1 MANNKEKLIAGA
13 QKLVEKGQFDKAI
26 KEYLKVVQLDDKD
39 VRVWLKIGDLYA
51 KLGKKPEATETYQ
64 KVAEFYSQQGFY
76 LKAVAVYKQI
86 LKIDPRLVDV
96 NQRLAELYK
105 QLGLLSDAMEQYK
118 QVATFFQSEG
128 RIRDALSALKQI
140 VELDPE
146 TIANRIKLAE
156 LYGQQQ
162 MIREAID
169 EFTRAAEQLKEA
181 HRTDEYMRVAER
193 FLFLLSDNRSVSKEL
208 ARLYIE
214 RADPRRALPKLQVC
228 FKADPRDTE
237 VLSLLARA
245 FEALDQR
252 AKSVSVLKE
261 LARILGENGDRR
273 GRDDVYRKILQ
284 LQPGDP
290 DAEAA
295 LGVGQQAAM
304 ATGGAPIA
312 REPVPVPI
320 PSIGSGRAGSSGP
333 NAALS
338 IGATGSRALVADEF
352 DADADPDL
360 EGVPSRPVVD
370 RPTAGSDLPPE
381 NEFDDEFSERGTA
394 QVPPRMLGGAPAR
407 GTPVGGMLA
416 EATRAAVGQADAAE
430 QIARIL
436 NETDVYIKYRL
447 YAKAIEHCQRV
458 FELDG
463 QHVEAR
469 EKLKALYLTI
479 GKKDEALLELWA
491 LVEQAEP
498 GRQRRYLREILELD
512 PTDGRAAERL
522 GTRPGVPAADLDG
535 GLDDEGPGTSRD
547 ASRAA
552 GDDEEQ
558 QAVVEDDEL
567 LDVDEIE
574 ELGDDE
580 LIESHSAPIR
590 VGPAVGGSEDDDLIP
605 LVVAADKQVSD
616 VVPLPPPDEEPEDRF
631 GLSEDEVAMPPP
643 PSAASPSIAVP
654 PPAFGSMV
662 RNDRA
667 GASYDSIDEMA
678 SILEPVAR
686 PAPVA
691 PGDDD
696 PDLRTRFDDQAAR
709 MLAAGLLGGEEVD
722 EADLPPLPPSPS
734 SAEGPATRKVE
745 AAALLASE
753 PEAEPAIEAD
763 AGGAPSG
770 ESSSMSV
777 GSGVLEDDL
786 DEADF
791 FIQQSLFDEARAIL
805 ESLLSNHPGHPL
817 VSAKLRDVLAM
828 QAEGAGAAATADADG
843 PTATAAP
850 DEESD
855 AHEVEEAAVV
865 DEGQV
870 EPGTARA
877 VLPDALEAAPPVEET
892 NLSAELPEEL
902 PGVPE
907 PLPPEPGEGGGYELT
922 RSRGVIEK
930 GVTAEDYET
939 HYDLGIAYK
948 EMGLIDDA
956 IAEFRLVM
964 KDPTREVQ
972 CHLMIGLCQLE
983 KGQITEAIGAFKK
996 GLYVDGI
1003 TDRETLSLYFEL
1015 GAAYQ
1020 RLGDPREALY
1030 YFEKVQKRDPR
1041 FRGIEALVEQLRAGS
1056 QAAQLPKP
1064 QPTDSDVDA
1073 LFDGLGGNDT

>member
-1 MANNKEKLIAGA
+1 VANNKEKLIAGA

-64 KVAEFYSQQGFY
+64 RVAEFYSQQGFY

-128 RIRDALSALKQI
+128 RIRDALAALKQI

-156 LYGQQQ
+156 LYSQQQ

-169 EFTRAAEQLKEA
+169 EFTKAAEQLKEA
-181 HRTDEYMRVAER
+181 RRTDEYMRVAER
-193 FLFLLSDNRSVSKEL
+193 LLFLSPDNRPVSREL

-273 GRDDVYRKILQ
+273 ARDDVYRKILQ

-295 LGVGQQAAM
+295 LGLGQHAPSAGAAGM
-304 ATGGAPIA
+304 AAGGAPIP

-320 PSIGSGRAGSSGP
+320 PAIGSGRASSAP
-333 NAALS
+333 NAALAV
-338 IGATGSRALVADEF
+338 GATGSRALVGDEF
-352 DADADPDL
+352 DRDMEAAPA
-360 EGVPSRPVVD
+360 RPVVD

-381 NEFDDEFSERGTA
+381 DEFDDEFSDRGTA
-394 QVPPRMLGGAPAR
+394 QVPPAMIGGAPAR
-407 GTPVGGMLA
+407 GTPVGGMIA
-416 EATRAAVGQADAAE
+416 EAARAVVGQVDVAE

-447 YAKAIEHCQRV
+447 YAKAIEHVQRV

-512 PTDGRAAERL
+512 PTDAEAAERL
-522 GTRPGVPAADLDG
+522 GTQPGVPVGDLGAVDDG
-535 GLDDEGPGTSRD
+535 GPGPSPG
-547 ASRAA
+547 AA
-552 GDDEEQ
+552 RGEDDEEA

-574 ELGDDE
+574 LADDE

-590 VGPAVGGSEDDDLIP
+590 VGAPVAAGEDDDLIP
-605 LVVAADKQVSD
+605 LVVAADKPAGD
-616 VVPLPPPDEEPEDRF
+616 VEPLLPEEPEDRF
-631 GLSEDEVAMPPP
+631 GLSDDEVAA
-643 PSAASPSIAVP
+643 PSPVAAAP
-654 PPAFGSMV
+654 PPAFDG
-662 RNDRA
+662 
-667 GASYDSIDEMA
+667 
-678 SILEPVAR
+678 EPQA
-686 PAPVA
+686 AE
-691 PGDDD
+691 DD
-696 PDLRTRFDDQAAR
+696 PELRTRFDDQAAR

-722 EADLPPLPPSPS
+722 EADLPPPPS
-734 SAEGPATRKVE
+734 ELPATRKVE
-745 AAALLASE
+745 AAAVTS
-753 PEAEPAIEAD
+753 PPAL
-763 AGGAPSG
+763 APSG
-770 ESSSMSV
+770 AV
-777 GSGVLEDDL
+777 GSGSLEDDL

-791 FIQQSLFDEARAIL
+791 FIQQSLFEEARAIL
-805 ESLLSNHPGHPL
+805 EALLANHPGHPL
-817 VSAKLRDVLAM
+817 VSAKLRDVMAM
-828 QAEGAGAAATADADG
+828 QAGATAEAGASSAS
-843 PTATAAP
+843 AAP
-850 DEESD
+850 EE
-855 AHEVEEAAVV
+855 HEVDEAAVV
-865 DEGQV
+865 EEGGSDGANAQAALADE
-870 EPGTARA
+870 PAA
-877 VLPDALEAAPPVEET
+877 VVEET
-892 NLSAELPEEL
+892 NLSAELPDEL
-902 PGVPE
+902 PGPPE
-907 PLPPEPGEGGGYELT
+907 PLPPKPGEPGGYELT

-1020 RLGDPREALY
+1020 RLGDSREALY
-1030 YFEKVQKRDPR
+1030 YYEKVQKRDPR
-1041 FRGIEALVEQLRAGS
+1041 FRGIDALVEQLRAGA
-1056 QAAQLPKP
+1056 QAPGMSKP

-1073 LFDGLGGNDT
+1073 LFDGLAGGGDS

>member
-64 KVAEFYSQQGFY
+64 RVAEFYSQQGFY

-128 RIRDALSALKQI
+128 RIRDALAALKQI

-156 LYGQQQ
+156 LYSQQQ

-169 EFTRAAEQLKEA
+169 EFTKAAEQLKEA

-193 FLFLLSDNRSVSKEL
+193 LLFLSPDNRPVSKEL

-273 GRDDVYRKILQ
+273 ARDDVYRKILQ

-295 LGVGQQAAM
+295 LGLGQHAPSAGAGGMAA
-304 ATGGAPIA
+304 GGAPIP

-320 PSIGSGRAGSSGP
+320 PAIGSGRASSAP
-333 NAALS
+333 NAALAV
-338 IGATGSRALVADEF
+338 GATGSRALVGDEF
-352 DADADPDL
+352 DRDMEAAPA
-360 EGVPSRPVVD
+360 RPVVD

-381 NEFDDEFSERGTA
+381 DEFDDEFSDRGTA
-394 QVPPRMLGGAPAR
+394 QVPPAMIGGAPAR
-407 GTPVGGMLA
+407 GTPVGGMIA
-416 EATRAAVGQADAAE
+416 EAARAAVGQVDVAE

-447 YAKAIEHCQRV
+447 YAKAIEHVQRV

-512 PTDGRAAERL
+512 PTDAEAAERL
-522 GTRPGVPAADLDG
+522 GTQPGVPVGDIGALDDG
-535 GLDDEGPGTSRD
+535 GRGPSRG
-547 ASRAA
+547 AA
-552 GDDEEQ
+552 RGEDDEEA

-574 ELGDDE
+574 LADDE
-580 LIESHSAPIR
+580 LIESHSSPIR
-590 VGPAVGGSEDDDLIP
+590 VGAPVAAGEDDDLIP
-605 LVVAADKQVSD
+605 LVVAADKPASD
-616 VVPLPPPDEEPEDRF
+616 VEPAPAEEPEDRF
-631 GLSEDEVAMPPP
+631 GLSDDEVAA
-643 PSAASPSIAVP
+643 PSPAMAVP
-654 PPAFGSMV
+654 PPAFGAPL
-662 RNDRA
+662 RNDRGDA
-667 GASYDSIDEMA
+667 PGYDVDEVA
-678 SILEPVAR
+678 SILEPVER
-686 PAPVA
+686 QPAPVA
-691 PGDDD
+691 AEDD

-722 EADLPPLPPSPS
+722 EADLPPPPS
-734 SAEGPATRKVE
+734 ELPATRKVE
-745 AAALLASE
+745 AAAVTSTPAPAPPVSPAS
-753 PEAEPAIEAD
+753 PV
-763 AGGAPSG
+763 
-770 ESSSMSV
+770 SV
-777 GSGVLEDDL
+777 GSGSLEDDL

-791 FIQQSLFDEARAIL
+791 FIQQSLFEEARAIL
-805 ESLLSNHPGHPL
+805 ESLLENHPGHPL
-817 VSAKLRDVLAM
+817 VSAKLRDVMAM
-828 QAEGAGAAATADADG
+828 QSGAGGEAASSVASPAS
-843 PTATAAP
+843 AAP
-850 DEESD
+850 EE
-855 AHEVEEAAVV
+855 HEVEEAAVV
-865 DEGQV
+865 EEGRADGETAQAALADE
-870 EPGTARA
+870 PAA
-877 VLPDALEAAPPVEET
+877 VVEET
-892 NLSAELPEEL
+892 NLSAELPDEL
-902 PGVPE
+902 PGPPE
-907 PLPPEPGEGGGYELT
+907 PLPPEPGEPGGYELT

-1030 YFEKVQKRDPR
+1030 YYEKVQKRDPR
-1041 FRGIEALVEQLRAGS
+1041 FRGIDALVEQLRAGA
-1056 QAAQLPKP
+1056 QAPAMSKP
-1064 QPTDSDVDA
+1064 QPSDSDVDA
-1073 LFDGLGGNDT
+1073 LFDGLAGGGDS

>member
-1 MANNKEKLIAGA
+1 VANNKEKLIAAA

-39 VRVWLKIGDLYA
+39 VRVWLKIGALYA

-76 LKAVAVYKQI
+76 WRAVAVYKQI

-96 NQRLAELYK
+96 NQRLAELHK

-118 QVATFFQSEG
+118 AVATFFQSEG
-128 RIRDALSALKQI
+128 RIRDALAALKQI

-156 LYGQQQ
+156 LYSQQQ

-169 EFTRAAEQLKEA
+169 EFTRAAEQLKDA

-193 FLFLLSDNRSVSKEL
+193 LLFLSPDNRPVSKEL

-295 LGVGQQAAM
+295 LGLGQPPAA
-304 ATGGAPIA
+304 AAGLAAGGAPIP
-312 REPVPVPI
+312 RDPVPVPI
-320 PSIGSGRAGSSGP
+320 PAIGSGRSSAP
-333 NAALS
+333 HAVMS
-338 IGATGSRALVADEF
+338 VGATGSRALVGDDF
-352 DADADPDL
+352 DAAP
-360 EGVPSRPVVD
+360 PSRPVID
-370 RPTAGSDLPPE
+370 RPTASSELPPE
-381 NEFDDEFSERGTA
+381 DEFDEEFSERGTR
-394 QVPPRMLGGAPAR
+394 QVPPGVVAPVGR

-416 EATRAAVGQADAAE
+416 DAARAAVGQVDVAE

-447 YAKAIEHCQRV
+447 YAKAIEHVQRV

-469 EKLKALYLTI
+469 EKLKALYLTV
-479 GKKDEALLELWA
+479 GKKEEALLELWA
-491 LVEQAEP
+491 LVDQAEP
-498 GRQRRYLREILELD
+498 GRQRRYLREILEID
-512 PTDGRAAERL
+512 PTDARAAERL
-522 GTRPGVPAADLDG
+522 GTRPGVAVGDLD
-535 GLDDEGPGTSRD
+535 DGPPSRRV
-547 ASRAA
+547 A
-552 GDDEEQ
+552 DDEEE
-558 QAVVEDDEL
+558 QAVVDDDEL
-567 LDVDEIE
+567 LDVDAIE
-574 ELGDDE
+574 ELDGAD
-580 LIESHSAPIR
+580 LVESHSAPIR
-590 VGPAVGGSEDDDLIP
+590 VGPAEGGSEEDELIP
-605 LVVAADKQVSD
+605 LVVAADKSSEIIVA
-616 VVPLPPPDEEPEDRF
+616 PDEEPEDRF
-631 GLSEDEVAMPPP
+631 GLGDDEVIAPT
-643 PSAASPSIAVP
+643 PSALASPQAWQ
-654 PPAFGSMV
+654 
-662 RNDRA
+662 
-667 GASYDSIDEMA
+667 E
-678 SILEPVAR
+678 LEP
-686 PAPVA
+686 
-691 PGDDD
+691 DEH
-696 PDLRTRFDDQAAR
+696 DLRTRFDDQAAKL
-709 MLAAGLLGGEEVD
+709 LAAGLLAGEEVD
-722 EADLPPLPPSPS
+722 EADLPPTPSETLS
-734 SAEGPATRKVE
+734 MTRKVDAPAQPE
-745 AAALLASE
+745 TLEPEEPTAPPSSVAAAAT
-753 PEAEPAIEAD
+753 P
-763 AGGAPSG
+763 
-770 ESSSMSV
+770 SV
-777 GSGVLEDDL
+777 GSGSLEDDL

-791 FIQQSLFDEARAIL
+791 FIQQALYDEARAIL
-805 ESLLSNHPGHPL
+805 ESLLAHHPGHPL
-817 VSAKLRDVLAM
+817 VTAKLRDVVAM
-828 QAEGAGAAATADADG
+828 QSDGGAIGAAASV
-843 PTATAAP
+843 
-850 DEESD
+850 ESD
-855 AHEVEEAAVV
+855 EAIVVEEEEAIAPPPEVADPDRTRDGHPSDAVEEANLAA
-865 DEGQV
+865 
-870 EPGTARA
+870 EP
-877 VLPDALEAAPPVEET
+877 PD
-892 NLSAELPEEL
+892 EL
-902 PGVPE
+902 PGTPE
-907 PLPPEPGEGGGYELT
+907 PVAADAADVAGGFELT

-983 KGQITEAIGAFKK
+983 KGQITEAIGSFKK

-1003 TDRETLSLYFEL
+1003 TVRETLSLYFEL
-1015 GAAYQ
+1015 GSAYQ
-1020 RLGDPREALY
+1020 KLGDPREALY
-1030 YFEKVQKRDPR
+1030 YYEKVQKRDPR
-1041 FRGIEALVEQLRAGS
+1041 FRGIDALVEQLRSGQAG
-1056 QAAQLPKP
+1056 QLAKP
-1064 QPTDSDVDA
+1064 QPTDGDVDA
-1073 LFDGLGGNDT
+1073 LFDSIAGGDNT